1 MRYNI
6 KGRNLEIGE
15 RTKEKI
21 SAKIDR
27 IKKLFPE
34 DTQVNVSLSAGKL
47 DMTVEVTISMAKRL
61 LRAEATDAEMMAAV
75 DKVVDILEHQVIKYK
90 NRLRSKMRQNIS
102 FKEEYESLPL
112 NESEILEE
120 DESYKIVKNKKF
132 VMRPMDPEE
141 AVMQMDLIGHT
152 FFVFRDAQSELV
164 SVVYKRKDG
173 TYGLIQ
179 PD

>member
-141 AVMQMDLIGHT
+141 AVMQMELIGHT

>member
-6 KGRNLEIGE
+6 KGRNLEISE

-141 AVMQMDLIGHT
+141 AVMQMELIGHT

>member
-47 DMTVEVTISMAKRL
+47 DMTVEVTISMAKRC
-61 LRAEATDAEMMAAV
+61 V
-75 DKVVDILEHQVIKYK
+75 
-90 NRLRSKMRQNIS
+90 
-102 FKEEYESLPL
+102 
-112 NESEILEE
+112 
-120 DESYKIVKNKKF
+120 
-132 VMRPMDPEE
+132 
-141 AVMQMDLIGHT
+141 
-152 FFVFRDAQSELV
+152 
-164 SVVYKRKDG
+164 
-173 TYGLIQ
+173 
-179 PD
+179 